1 MARGG
6 GHFGG
11 GFHGGGFH
19 GGGFGRGYGG
29 YHRRGYYGTYFSTGP
44 TFTRGH
50 YMDGRAFQFSHAS
63 TYREMERKLN
73 KTALMIVLVIF
84 CLAFSGI
91 IGRYV
96 KNEFRKT
103 FFGGTKISGTVLT
116 SYVYDGLGTLN
127 GEVVEAG
134 AAYFYDK
141 TGIQPV
147 VYTTAMTDYQ
157 IGQSGINLMESL
169 YDELFNDEGH
179 ILLVLSGYELGN
191 TMNYQLSYF
200 YGGEVDKIMG
210 EGDFNY
216 FYSWVK
222 SGCDGDVSISS
233 SLKTAFMKTA
243 DRVDPEGK
251 SLVRKVIW
259 CCGIGGVIMFILG
272 GIYIIKRRLDEE
284 EIIKNARPEVEQ
296 AEIPGLEEFKNLP
309 AKTEEP
315 EVEPY
320 KDPFYSPENDDIV
333 YSNDGPTISW
343 KDFKEDMEEMAR
355 EQEDGIEDKETEKI
369 SDNSSEDDNT

>member
-19 GGGFGRGYGG
+19 GGFGRSSRSF
-29 YHRRGYYGTYFSTGP
+29 RRGYYGTYYSTGP
-44 TFTRGH
+44 SFSRGH
-50 YMDGRAFQFSHAS
+50 YMDGRAFKFSHAS
-63 TYREMERKLN
+63 TYYDMERKMRR
-73 KTALMIVLVIF
+73 TALMVVLLILCVF
-84 CLAFSGI
+84 FSGI
-91 IGRYV
+91 IGRYI
-96 KNEFRKT
+96 KQEFRKT
-103 FFGGTKISGTVLT
+103 FFGGTKISGTYLT
-116 SYVYDGLGTLN
+116 SYVFDGLGTIDS
-127 GEVVEAG
+127 EVVEAG
-134 AAYFYDK
+134 ASYFYDK

-147 VYTTAMTDYQ
+147 VYTTSVMGYQ
-157 IGQSGINLMESL
+157 SGQSGIDLMESL

-179 ILLVLSGYELGN
+179 ILIVLSGYESYH

-200 YGGEVDKIMG
+200 YGGEVDRIMG
-210 EGDFNY
+210 EGDYNY

-222 SGCDGDVSISS
+222 SGCEGDVSISS

-251 SLVRKVIW
+251 SFMRKVVW
-259 CCGIGGVIMFILG
+259 CCGIGGVIMFILA

-284 EIIKNARPEVEQ
+284 EIIKNAKPEIEQ

-333 YSNDGPTISW
+333 YNENGPTISW

-355 EQEDGIEDKETEKI
+355 EQAEGIEDAQAEDTDDK
-369 SDNSSEDDNT
+369 SSEDVNS